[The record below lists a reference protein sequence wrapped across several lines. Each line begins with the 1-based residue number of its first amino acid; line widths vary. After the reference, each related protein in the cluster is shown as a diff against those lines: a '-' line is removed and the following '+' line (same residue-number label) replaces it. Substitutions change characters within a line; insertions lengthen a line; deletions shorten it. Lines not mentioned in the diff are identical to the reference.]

1 MSSPIIPGAEPVSV
15 TNGSRGGVLLL
26 HGYMGTAQTI
36 RDWAMAFARAD
47 FSVEAPLLPGH
58 GTSVEDMLNTQWSDY
73 VRCAEEAHSKLLDRH
88 RNIIVGGI
96 CTGSMLA
103 AFVVVNHPETTTGMI
118 SVNGFFKLPK
128 HWNFGFMEEM
138 ASTNRRF
145 FPWFRGRSI
154 EDPNAP
160 ALITYE
166 QAPLAPI
173 LSMKPAN
180 YEIWPRLKEIRC
192 PILAFSSL
200 RDTVVP
206 PKDPNTN
213 AWLAEVSGPVE
224 QVLLERSNHVATM
237 DYDKGIIEARSIL
250 WAEAL
255 MDKIHTQMSE
265 GVAW

>member
-1 MSSPIIPGAEPVSV
+1 MSSPIIPGAESISV
-15 TNGSRGGVLLL
+15 TDGSRGGVLLL
-26 HGYMGTAQTI
+26 HGYMGTVQTI
-36 RDWAMAFARAD
+36 RDWAMAFAQAG

-58 GTSVEDMLNTQWSDY
+58 GTSVEDMLNTEWSDY
-73 VRCAEEAHSKLLDRH
+73 VRCAEEAYSKLLERH

-103 AFVVVNHPETTTGMI
+103 AFVVVRHPETTAGMI

-138 ASTNRRF
+138 ATTNRRF

-154 EDPNAP
+154 EDPDAP

-166 QAPLAPI
+166 LAPVGPI

-180 YEIWPRLKEIRC
+180 YEIWPRMKEIRC
-192 PILAFSSL
+192 PVLSFASL

-213 AWLAEVSGPVE
+213 AWLAEVSGPIEHVE
-224 QVLLERSNHVATM
+224 LERSNHVATM
-237 DYDKGIIEARSIL
+237 DYDKGIIEARSVS
-250 WAEAL
+250 WAQAL
-255 MDKIHTQMSE
+255 MDGIHAQASAE
-265 GVAW
+265 VA